1 VFYRDIL
8 GCYPVELLAASREA
22 ASAGLGAEDASLKVA
37 EVERRVDSALEL
49 IEYSVPE
56 GRKMIAPA
64 PRDAGCM
71 HMAFVVLQWSE
82 RTSRPGDEDGDRRG
96 TVRTQET

>member
-1 VFYRDIL
+1 MFYRDTL
-8 GCYPVELLAASREA
+8 GFHPVELLAASGEA

-37 EVERRVDSALEL
+37 EVERVDSALEL

-64 PRDAGCM
+64 PPDAGCM
-71 HMAFVVLQWSE
+71 HMAFVVPQ
-82 RTSRPGDEDGDRRG
+82 
-96 TVRTQET
+96 